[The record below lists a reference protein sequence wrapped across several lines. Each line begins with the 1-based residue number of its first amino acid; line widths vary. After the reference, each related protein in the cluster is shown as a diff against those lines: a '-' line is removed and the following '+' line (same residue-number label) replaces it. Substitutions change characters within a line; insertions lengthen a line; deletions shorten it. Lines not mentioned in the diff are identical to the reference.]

1 VSQHRKTVKTRTKVT
16 VCALLAAGCYVSLAG
31 ETGLPPVTIDYFYEA
46 GCPACNHVKQQVLP
60 ELKERFEGFYVLNN
74 HDVGEKSNIIMLVA
88 YQQKLGITSNES
100 VCMVVDYQYIF
111 NGVDSI
117 KKGLFNCI
125 DKGVSERLAGGRKA
139 PAPITVSSVD
149 NLTIADERM
158 RRFTLSAVI
167 MAGFLDG
174 INHCAISTIVFFM
187 SLLTVSKLNGK
198 AFLLMGIPFCIAS
211 FLTYF
216 LIGLGLLR
224 VFHSL
229 SGFTYIRSGLNITI
243 ICILVVLAILSF
255 RDGFRYWRTSNPRD
269 VAVKLPSAITT
280 KIHEIMRAGI
290 AGRTLITGGL
300 ITGTLVTALEG
311 MCTGQVYVPT
321 LVMLA
326 KSGQEQGRAVSYLL
340 VYNLVSDIPLITIL
354 VLTYFGM
361 KTQTLLE
368 WSMKNVVVSKLLLSV
383 FFMAMAVLIAVM

>member
-1 VSQHRKTVKTRTKVT
+1 MKTRAKAI
-16 VCALLAAGCYVSLAG
+16 VCAFLAVGCYASLAG
-31 ETGLPPVTIDYFYEA
+31 DTGLPPVTIDYFYEA
-46 GCPACNHVKQQVLP
+46 GCPACTRVKEQVLP
-60 ELKERFEGFYVLNN
+60 ELKERYEGFYVLNN
-74 HDVGEKSNIIMLVA
+74 RDVGEKSNVIMLVA
-88 YQQKLGITSNES
+88 YQHKLGITSNES
-100 VCMVVDYQYIF
+100 VCMVVDYQYVF
-111 NGVDSI
+111 NGFDAI

-125 DKGVSERLAGGRKA
+125 DKGVSRRLAGNWTL
-139 PAPITVSSVD
+139 PNHITVSSGD
-149 NLTIADERM
+149 SLKIADERM
-158 RRFTLSAVI
+158 QRFTLSAVI
-167 MAGFLDG
+167 IAGFLDG

-187 SLLTVSKLNGK
+187 SLLTVSKLHGK

-229 SGFTYIRSGLNITI
+229 SGFTYIRSGLNMTI
-243 ICILVVLAILSF
+243 ICVLVVLAILSF
-255 RDGFRYWRTSNPRD
+255 RDGFRYWRTGDSHD
-269 VAVKLPSAITT
+269 VAVKLPGTITT
-280 KIHEIMRAGI
+280 KIHGIMRAGI

-311 MCTGQVYVPT
+311 VCTGQVYVPT

-340 VYNLVSDIPLITIL
+340 VYNLVSDIPLVAIL
-354 VLTYFGM
+354 ALTYFGM

-368 WSMKNVVVSKLLLSV
+368 WSKKNVVISKILLG
-383 FFMAMAVLIAVM
+383 FFFLAMAVLIGNR